1 MWKISNLSQIKQ
13 NNSNGSQYI
22 PSFIQKWSTFCL
34 FNQLLMAVISEN
46 KMWWVNLK
54 EVIHFNLFYFS
65 LLKFLSELHILLK
78 EDCGVILFKKI
89 LSKKKLWNYFP
100 SIILFIFRNIDM
112 SMYNIYR
119 EDSGKTYIKL
129 LIIEKGRI
137 IWVFGE
143 FLN

>member
-129 LIIEKGRI
+129 LIIEKGRR